1 MILQQLVVVMLISN
15 LTKISHLSKYNLRHY
30 PEISDINDLK
40 DIFIVI
46 NQVLI
51 NIKITWCG

>member
-30 PEISDINDLK
+30 PEISDINNLK
-40 DIFIVI
+40 DLFIVI

-51 NIKITWCG
+51 NIKIT